1 MDDFRGIK
9 VAVSSKKTITKAVK
23 TTADKVV
30 KEKKMKV
37 AVKEKKLTEKSKKIK
52 SEEPKKPTKKS
63 IKKTSEKTAT
73 KILKTND
80 DVSKV
85 KATKVPATKKT
96 TKRTIVSKKELL
108 KGIKKVNGTGSVVDI
123 NREDLAQEHDE
134 LKLTRFET
142 GGHSKHTG
150 YSFDKIRSE
159 EIPFSYGY
167 NRAVLLPVDPVLAYT
182 FWELREDTL
191 IDYLNKFGYD
201 NRLVLR
207 IYDVTN
213 VIFDGTNSNEY
224 WDIEVFERIG
234 SWYIRHGKA
243 DRNLLID
250 IGIKAPDGTFHIICR
265 SKTIYF
271 PRNFIVNS
279 SKIRWMLVDEFG
291 NSIVSEVEDYT
302 DDDLKLL
309 EQILGKDRLKR
320 LMKGELSFFGGGSNW
335 GRIPELSNVIDLSTI
350 SSSRFLSF

>member
-1 MDDFRGIK
+1 M
-9 VAVSSKKTITKAVK
+9 AVSIKKTTKKVVEK
-23 TTADKVV
+23 TTKKVV
-30 KEKKMKV
+30 KDEKVKG
-37 AVKEKKLTEKSKKIK
+37 AVKEKKTVKTTKKTKSD
-52 SEEPKKPTKKS
+52 EPKESTKKTVKKDTVKTPKEKVTS
-63 IKKTSEKTAT
+63 PKKTTTRVSPLKRTTKKATTKTAT
-73 KILKTND
+73 EI
-80 DVSKV
+80 
-85 KATKVPATKKT
+85 
-96 TKRTIVSKKELL
+96 
-108 KGIKKVNGTGSVVDI
+108 NGSANVIDI
-123 NREDLAQEHDE
+123 ERKDLAQEHDE

-167 NRAVLLPVDPVLAYT
+167 NRAVLLPVDPVLAYA

-213 VIFDGTNSNEY
+213 VIFDGTNFNEY
-224 WDIEVFERIG
+224 WDIEIFERIG
-234 SWYIRHGKA
+234 SWYIRHGKP
-243 DRNLLID
+243 DRTLLID

-335 GRIPELSNVIDLSTI
+335 GRIPEVTNVIDLSDI
-350 SSSRFLSF
+350 SSSTFLSF